1 MPFYSSTVKER
12 RRRATMAASPYERRG
27 VPAAGRIIKIMVGQ
41 GHGFIRLTDDREVYF
56 HRADLEESTS
66 INDLT
71 IGDIVAFDHVRRTPA
86 LVTGCRGATNRD
98 DRHRADLSAGARGKR
113 RD

>member
-1 MPFYSSTVKER
+1 
-12 RRRATMAASPYERRG
+12 MAASPYERRG

-71 IGDIVAFDHVRRTPA
+71 IGDIVAFDHVDDTVSGPRALHVRRTPA